1 MRVLWQVY
9 SVMATGLVAHF
20 TGYTAG
26 QDSIQRFMAASSLYE
41 ARKAVMVCALMSVPT
56 WSFFNLVVRT
66 HPFPVVALSSCGLVG
81 LSHCCL

>member
-66 HPFPVVALSSCGLVG
+66 RLPFPC
-81 LSHCCL
+81 CCLVVLWSCRTVPL

>member
-1 MRVLWQVY
+1 MLRPQVY

-66 HPFPVVALSSCGLVG
+66 HPLLPCALE
-81 LSHCCL
+81 HCR